1 MEFDEDT
8 YTIKVDGLVSQNLE
22 LKIKDLKK
30 DFEQVEVVAALQVCL
45 YMLSMVLVA
54 YLNAVRR
61 KPQKRNGSN
70 QRS

>member
-8 YTIKVDGLVSQNLE
+8 YTIKVDGLVSENLE

-61 KPQKRNGSN
+61 KP
-70 QRS
+70 

>member
-30 DFEQVEVVAALQVCL
+30 EFDQVEVVAALQVRL
-45 YMLSMVLVA
+45 YMLSMVIVA
-54 YLNAVRR
+54 YLNAVCRE
-61 KPQKRNGSN
+61 PQKRNGTN